1 MALSQDEKNDIKAMV
16 LIEIEKMFTRI
27 TDKYNTQQNHD
38 MMIFLLDIEKA
49 IKEPLMEMDSH
60 D

>member
-38 MMIFLLDIEKA
+38 MMLFLLDIEKA
-49 IKEPLMEMDSH
+49 IKEPLMREDS
-60 D
+60 

>member
-1 MALSQDEKNDIKAMV
+1 MALSVDEKNDIRAMV

-38 MMIFLLDIEKA
+38 MMLFLLDIEKA
-49 IKEPLMEMDSH
+49 IKEPLLDMN
-60 D
+60 

>member
-1 MALSQDEKNDIKAMV
+1 MALSVDEKNEIKTMV

-38 MMIFLLDIEKA
+38 MMLFLLDIEKA
-49 IKEPLMEMDSH
+49 IKEPLMEVE
-60 D
+60 

>member
-38 MMIFLLDIEKA
+38 MMLFLLDTEKA
-49 IKEPLMEMDSH
+49 IKEPLMREDS
-60 D
+60 

>member
-27 TDKYNTQQNHD
+27 TDKHNTQQNHD
-38 MMIFLLDIEKA
+38 MMLFLLDIEKA
-49 IKEPLMEMDSH
+49 IKEPLMELGS
-60 D
+60 